1 MHRLA
6 KNKKATRHIVS
17 WSSKEDNI
25 LREQIGILGMD
36 NWTHIASKFTNKT
49 TRQCRRRWF
58 TYLNSDYKKGGW
70 SPEEDNLLCQAQKIF
85 GNRWTRIAK
94 VVSGRTD
101 NAVKNR
107 FSTLCKRRTKHEP
120 SAKETAT
127 RAKLEALAKENATTY
142 VDLNN
147 KRVVTQLDTNSN
159 ELSETSVPSKKMRR
173 GSSDVIERQQ
183 EEFSEVNEQ
192 LTPSLAVIRR
202 KVDILRNYCQQ
213 SWRASQLYVDSPG
226 SSDYS
231 IGSTL
236 LTHIALVKPEH
247 VASDFSLQNTG
258 ADIQPYKLGQSN
270 VDCDVVKDA
279 VTCETTNQ
287 SGEISSKNI
296 MLSFN
301 DLKANDGSFHDFSS
315 NEFDFPLQATPLFR
329 SLASGVPSP
338 QFTESYDIKEER
350 VMLCN
355 VCVAW
360 ISQEREFLLKT
371 LGVEAASP
379 IPEHNSFATFNLQ
392 KGASSKPLINT

>member
-159 ELSETSVPSKKMRR
+159 ELSETSVPSKKM
-173 GSSDVIERQQ
+173 SSDVIERQQ

-287 SGEISSKNI
+287 KNI

-338 QFTESYDIKEER
+338 QFTES
-350 VMLCN
+350 
-355 VCVAW
+355 
-360 ISQEREFLLKT
+360 EREFLLKT